1 MWKVSVELAGSVR
14 RHPGEVR
21 GDFFLGGEGS
31 EEREREKGPVERN
44 SVEGVVGVLAW
55 GRKGLCCRVTIGRGD
70 FHHVAGY
77 K

>member
-1 MWKVSVELAGSVR
+1 MR
-14 RHPGEVR
+14 
-21 GDFFLGGEGS
+21 
-31 EEREREKGPVERN
+31 REREKKVWNPVERN

>member
-1 MWKVSVELAGSVR
+1 MWKVSVELGGSVR

-21 GDFFLGGEGS
+21 GGLFLFRR
-31 EEREREKGPVERN
+31 REREKGPVERN
-44 SVEGVVGVLAW
+44 SVGGVVGVLAW